1 MLELFDFYG
10 NLLYISSKIYLN
22 QYRKKE
28 DDNINNNEN
37 NDNDGN
43 NDSNDNNNNSNSNN
57 GNGDKNDKNS
67 FNIRSNKITNSPF
80 QLCNFS
86 LEYHFYN
93 MLLYVIADRSSPI
106 SMIIS

>member
-43 NDSNDNNNNSNSNN
+43 NDSNDNNNSNSNN
-57 GNGDKNDKNS
+57 GNGDKNDKNN

-86 LEYHFYN
+86 LELP
-93 MLLYVIADRSSPI
+93 LL
-106 SMIIS
+106 

>member
-57 GNGDKNDKNS
+57 GNGDKNDKNN

-80 QLCNFS
+80 QLCNF
-86 LEYHFYN
+86 HWNTTFITCCC
-93 MLLYVIADRSSPI
+93 MLLRTGLRPFQ
-106 SMIIS
+106 